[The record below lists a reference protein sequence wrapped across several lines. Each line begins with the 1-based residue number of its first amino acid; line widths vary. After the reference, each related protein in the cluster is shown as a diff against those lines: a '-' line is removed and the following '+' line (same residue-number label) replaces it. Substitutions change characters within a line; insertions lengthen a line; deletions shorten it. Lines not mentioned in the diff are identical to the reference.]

1 MVGFS
6 FLSKFWLNLKNS
18 SGEDTFFLRHSF
30 FCINFTN
37 FLINICV
44 DQVVKIWVLNHKK
57 ISWSARWYL
66 HDFFEPVSNNASS
79 SSPFNAAVIIIAI
92 NIFIF
97 WYFDIFFHNDLAL
110 HKDVSSIR
118 ISTLHTCVLLIIFFS
133 LLKPKSD
140 HLIDKIFIEG
150 QLAIKTN

>member
-1 MVGFS
+1 M
-6 FLSKFWLNLKNS
+6 FLSKFWLNWRSS
-18 SGEDTFFLRHSF
+18 SGEDTFFLRHF
-30 FCINFTN
+30 YFCINFTN
-37 FLINICV
+37 FLTNTCV
-44 DQVVKIWVLNHKK
+44 DQVVKIWVLNQEK

-66 HDFFEPVSNNASS
+66 HDFFEPVSINASS
-79 SSPFNAAVIIIAI
+79 SSPFNAAVIGYF

-97 WYFDIFFHNDLAL
+97 WYFDIFFRNDLAL

-133 LLKPKSD
+133 LSKPKSD
-140 HLIDKIFIEG
+140 HLIDKIFIES